1 MNKLQ
6 KKFVS
11 LQPTNQLYSNYKK
24 GKQMKKCLISFVAV
38 AERWEDKLGGKV
50 RDHILNSAKFE

>member
-1 MNKLQ
+1 
-6 KKFVS
+6 
-11 LQPTNQLYSNYKK
+11 
-24 GKQMKKCLISFVAV
+24 MKKCLISFVAV